1 MIMSAAQ
8 TIYDPPAIRHTSK
21 LAGRNGVASRVASR
35 RAESDCRLRRL
46 SAGSGSL
53 QYSIFMTASAPI
65 VAAAMAPDTSWAVT
79 VAGDG
84 TVRTSDAGVE
94 SSVSRGLVRIGG
106 QPVAVAMSS
115 GRTLRVLWAAEET
128 LWLYSTVRFGW
139 SSDIVSRTSAPVR
152 TVAFSPSG
160 RVAVIAC
167 EDRTLRS
174 LDVETGKFGWTLAT
188 GALTARAVAVASD
201 RGPVAAVFADGSV
214 RRYDPEA
221 GTSDIVSTAPSV
233 RLVTITPD
241 GGVVV
246 AANSDGSLFRWKPPL
261 GAPPEFR
268 DFGATITA
276 VAVDGTGD
284 KVLVGTDDGKVWRY
298 DFADRRK
305 VDFAEPWWQ
314 SSPGPAAQSFPGTAV
329 RSVPAPAAQSSP
341 GPAFEPPPRTGERR
355 IVDEDVRFTVYRP
368 QVMSPGVW
376 ASLLVFA
383 HKTALVQ
390 EPGQAPVDPNQQV
403 EAMARAHFGD
413 AVTRPAAADARSGI
427 FRGTRLRIVPDLPGL
442 RCNPEDA
449 ELDWWEP
456 VHEVLF
462 RLRAEASL
470 AGSVVRGAVR
480 VWCGPLLL
488 GEISVAISIAV
499 SGSAAV
505 TPTVIDSVQRYR
517 KIFPSY
523 SHDDRAVVEGFAE
536 AARALGDQYLQDVL
550 ALRSGERWEA
560 RLPEF
565 IRQADVFQLFWSSNS
580 MRSRYCRDEWELAL
594 ALGRPSF
601 VRPLYW
607 EDPLPE
613 DPALGLPPVSLRE
626 LHFVKVR
633 PYSTRT
639 APPTERKR
647 TAPPTERNWWKAPR
661 TRGDSDPA
669 PPPWGPA
676 IPPTD
681 ADRPR
686 AGSRPGA
693 GSRPSPGSPPSAG
706 SPPTVRSWPSAGS
719 PQSAYPSPTVG
730 SSRPSAASPRPGQ
743 GAPPP
748 GASGRG
754 SRRAALVV
762 AALVLVAII
771 VVVVLVV
778 LHVL

>member
-1 MIMSAAQ
+1 M
-8 TIYDPPAIRHTSK
+8 
-21 LAGRNGVASRVASR
+21 V
-35 RAESDCRLRRL
+35 
-46 SAGSGSL
+46 
-53 QYSIFMTASAPI
+53 MTASAPI
-65 VAAAMAPDTSWAVT
+65 VAAAMAPDTSRAVT

-84 TVRTSDAGVE
+84 TVRTWGAGVD
-94 SSVSRGLVRIGG
+94 SSVSRGTVPIGG
-106 QPVAVAMSS
+106 QSVTVAMSVS
-115 GRTLRVLWAAEET
+115 GMVRVLWAAEET
-128 LWLYSTVRFGW
+128 LELSEEVRGVW
-139 SSDIVSRTSAPVR
+139 SRNIACRALAPVR
-152 TVAFSPSG
+152 AVALSPSG

-167 EDRTLRS
+167 EDGTLRS
-174 LDVETGKFGWTLAT
+174 LNVITGKFGWTLAT

-201 RGPVAAVFADGSV
+201 RGPVVAVFPDGSV

-221 GTSDIVSTAPSV
+221 GMSDIVGTAPSA

-246 AANSDGSLFRWKPPL
+246 AANSDGSLFRWRPPL

-268 DFGATITA
+268 DFGATTTA

-284 KVLVGTDDGKVWRY
+284 KLLVGTDDGRVWRY

-305 VDFAEPWWQ
+305 VDFAGPWWR
-314 SSPGPAAQSFPGTAV
+314 SSPGPAVES
-329 RSVPAPAAQSSP
+329 SPAPAVEPESP
-341 GPAFEPPPRTGERR
+341 WEGVASPRETAEPFYAVRPRRAFEPPPARTRGRR
-355 IVDEDVRFTVYRP
+355 IVDDDVRFTVYRP

-383 HKTALVQ
+383 HKTDLVQ
-390 EPGQAPVDPNQQV
+390 EPGQAPLDPNKQV

-413 AVTRPAAADARSGI
+413 AVARPAAADARSGI
-427 FRGTRLRIVPDLPGL
+427 FRGNRLRIVPDLPGI

-488 GEISVAISIAV
+488 GEVSLAISIAA

-505 TPTVIDSVQRYR
+505 SPPVKDSVQRYR

-550 ALRSGERWEA
+550 ALRAGERWEA
-560 RLPEF
+560 RLPEL

-580 MRSRYCRDEWELAL
+580 MRSRYCRDEWEHAL

-613 DPALGLPPVSLRE
+613 DPALGLPPVRLRE

-639 APPTERKR
+639 APPTERSWWEAPR
-647 TAPPTERNWWKAPR
+647 AYQQESLPPPPPLRSAPPTR
-661 TRGDSDPA
+661 
-669 PPPWGPA
+669 
-676 IPPTD
+676 PT
-681 ADRPR
+681 
-686 AGSRPGA
+686 
-693 GSRPSPGSPPSAG
+693 
-706 SPPTVRSWPSAGS
+706 
-719 PQSAYPSPTVG
+719 
-730 SSRPSAASPRPGQ
+730 AASPRPSQ
-743 GAPPP
+743 EAPLPRTT
-748 GASGRG
+748 GWA
-754 SRRAALVV
+754 SRRTALAAAALVI
-762 AALVLVAII
+762 LVIA
-771 VVVVLVV
+771 VVVVLVA